1 MLIQYNETGYGVW
14 KTGGRKA
21 CDILLRPSPSGPD
34 AALPSRGQSI
44 LFQTFGACEM
54 TMTMRTLVVCV
65 VSAIAC
71 VIGTATPA
79 DAQYGRRTVGDPA
92 VGETY
97 HIEGALTFWRPD
109 PALEIASES
118 LGIPGTTI
126 DAVADLGFESSTFT
140 DFKLVLRPSRKFKF
154 RLGYTPIKY
163 EAQAQ
168 LTRDI
173 IFNGQRYRVGV
184 PVNSEMTWKAWRF
197 GLEYD
202 FVYRDRGFVGLV
214 LEAKYTDVEARLTN
228 SRDEE
233 FVRAHAPIPAIGLI
247 GRGYVLPNVSITGEF
262 TFFKVPD
269 IDEDY
274 GGSFYDLDIY
284 GTVNFTPNFG
294 AQVGYRSFDVSHLAE
309 RDNGDLRLRGM
320 YLGGTVRF

>member
-1 MLIQYNETGYGVW
+1 MRIQYNETGYGVW

-202 FVYRDRGFVGLV
+202 FVYRDRGFAGFIV
-214 LEAKYTDVEARLTN
+214 EAKYTDLNVQLDTPVI
-228 SRDEE
+228 SE
-233 FVRAHAPIPAIGLI
+233 FTHVKVPIPTIGGI
-247 GRGYVLPNVSITGEF
+247 GRVYVTDNVSITGEL
-262 TFFKVPD
+262 TGLSLN
-269 IDEDY
+269 IDEDEGRY
-274 GGSFYDLDIY
+274 FDFDLY
-284 GTVNFTPNFG
+284 GTFNINDNVG
-294 AQVGYRSFDVSHLAE
+294 AQFGYRRVTVHYIVDTDS
-309 RDNGDLRLRGM
+309 GDLK
-320 YLGGTVRF
+320 LGGLYFGGVARF